1 MDHSV
6 THSNPKAIEISVVIP
21 VRNEADSIRALL
33 DGLLSQTLR
42 PAEIVITDGGSTDA
56 TREIISEY
64 INNGAPIRLLRE
76 AAALPGRGRNLGA
89 AQATNEWIAFVDAG
103 AKPEVTWLES
113 LARRVRSESDL
124 AASVQSEVKT
134 VQSENDSAT
143 PALSENDPAKSGQ
156 SERGRDVRRDVD
168 EKEIDVVYGC
178 FEPVT
183 DTLFKR
189 CAVMAYVAPPVA
201 IAGRLVRTRSV
212 ASLLM
217 KRSLWET
224 VGGFPEDLRSAED
237 LLFLNKIEQ
246 ATARVV
252 HAPDALVHWQV
263 QATPALTFKRF
274 VTYARNNMQAG
285 LWRQWQA
292 AIFMRYGLLV
302 VSALPAIAF
311 GARWLLVTLLLWL
324 LMLAAR
330 AAVAIWR
337 NRFCYPGSIFENAL
351 RMLVLVP
358 LIALLDAATITGTLQ
373 WAVKAVNGKW

>member
-1 MDHSV
+1 M
-6 THSNPKAIEISVVIP
+6 KISVVIP

-33 DGLLSQTLR
+33 DGLLSQTLK

-56 TREIISEY
+56 TPEIISEY
-64 INNGAPIRLLRE
+64 IHSGAPIRLLRE
-76 AAALPGRGRNLGA
+76 SAALPGRGRNLA
-89 AQATNEWIAFVDAG
+89 AAEAVNEWIAFVDAG
-103 AKPEVTWLES
+103 ARPEATWLEA
-113 LARRVRSESDL
+113 LARRVN
-124 AASVQSEVKT
+124 QKSEVRGQTSTEK
-134 VQSENDSAT
+134 DSDVEVFE
-143 PALSENDPAKSGQ
+143 S
-156 SERGRDVRRDVD
+156 GRDVA
-168 EKEIDVVYGC
+168 VVYGS
-178 FEPVT
+178 FEPIT

-189 CAVMAYVAPPVA
+189 CAVMAYVAPPVE
-201 IAGRLVRTRSV
+201 IERKLVRTRSV

-217 KRSLWET
+217 KRSVWQT

-246 ATARVV
+246 ANFRAV

-292 AIFMRYGLLV
+292 AIFIRYGILIA
-302 VSALPAIAF
+302 SALPAIAL
-311 GARWLLVTLLLWL
+311 GARWLLLTLVLWL

-337 NRFCYPGSIFENAL
+337 NRAGFPGSFLENVM

-373 WAVKAVNGKW
+373 WAVSSKS